1 MFRRKKK
8 SDPTSEAESVSTDE
22 PTLSL
27 PGTDGPQL
35 SKPESAPIAST
46 PAVPPAPQPTLTP
59 RSEGPRRMPEYPTP
73 SAAAMPAVS
82 GTTQSP
88 RRVAIPN
95 MPMLGGAKPE
105 NAEGKRLTVGKDISL
120 SGEINSCDILAVEG
134 KVEATLVGGR
144 AIEIADGGYFK
155 GNAEIDT
162 ADIAGRY
169 EGDIVVRDRLTV
181 RATGRIVGKVRY
193 RRLEVELGGELV
205 GDIATLDA

>member
-1 MFRRKKK
+1 
-8 SDPTSEAESVSTDE
+8 
-22 PTLSL
+22 
-27 PGTDGPQL
+27 
-35 SKPESAPIAST
+35 
-46 PAVPPAPQPTLTP
+46 
-59 RSEGPRRMPEYPTP
+59 MPEYPTP
-73 SAAAMPAVS
+73 SAAAAMLPAVS
-82 GTTQSP
+82 GTTQAP

-95 MPMLGGAKPE
+95 MPILGGGKPDA
-105 NAEGKRLTVGKDISL
+105 AEGKRLTVGKDISL

-181 RATGRIVGKVRY
+181 RATGKIIGKVRY
-193 RRLEVELGGELV
+193 RRLEIELGGELV
-205 GDIATLDA
+205 GDIATIEA

>member
-8 SDPTSEAESVSTDE
+8 SDPTLEAEALSTDV
-22 PTLSL
+22 PTLGL
-27 PGTDGPQL
+27 PQPEGSQL
-35 SKPESAPIAST
+35 SKPESAPVAT
-46 PAVPPAPQPTLTP
+46 PAAQPTPTVRP
-59 RSEGPRRMPEYPTP
+59 EGPRRMPEYPTP
-73 SAAAMPAVS
+73 AAAAAMLPAAS
-82 GTTQSP
+82 GTTQAP

-95 MPMLGGAKPE
+95 MPILGGGKPD
-105 NAEGKRLTVGKDISL
+105 ALEGKRLTVGKDISL

-144 AIEIADGGYFK
+144 AIEISDGGYFK

-181 RATGRIVGKVRY
+181 RATGKIIGKVRY
-193 RRLEVELGGELV
+193 RRLEIELGGELV
-205 GDIATLDA
+205 GDIATIDA